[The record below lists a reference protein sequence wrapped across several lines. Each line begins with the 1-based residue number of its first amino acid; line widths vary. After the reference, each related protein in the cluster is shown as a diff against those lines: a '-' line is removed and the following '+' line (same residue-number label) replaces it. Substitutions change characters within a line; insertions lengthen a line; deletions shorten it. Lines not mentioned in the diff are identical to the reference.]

1 MEGKVQHETSSG
13 KNALVASERARN
25 RFDDIRSMGDKSGS
39 RIDTGSGGCL
49 DYKVAMVA
57 AGSWWATGRTI
68 VHH

>member
-25 RFDDIRSMGDKSGS
+25 RFDDIRSMGGKSGAK
-39 RIDTGSGGCL
+39 IDTVSGVCL
-49 DYKVAMVA
+49 EYKASMVVW
-57 AGSWWATGRTI
+57 GVVGTGWTF